1 MEKELGDAEVEM
13 IPKLE
18 IKLNKIVKLLE
29 Y

>member
-18 IKLNKIVKLLE
+18 IKLDKINKLLG